1 VQKPAHGDFDVQL
14 LGSLPKHEREEH
26 EMIVMHPDMITIS
39 QMGQDCVGESFV
51 RFAIRRHGVQVEAD
65 SVELVVKQWPDCGIY
80 HQPISTSASG
90 LHNGMRTREAIVV
103 EFGGMLVKQYRN
115 GVVIF
120 RETPLQFRNIL
131 FGNLQSRPAKPKKV
145 DTTVCKPSESCD

>member
-51 RFAIRRHGVQVEAD
+51 RFAIRCHGVQVEAD

-120 RETPLQFRNIL
+120 RETLQFRNIL
-131 FGNLQSRPAKPKKV
+131 FGNLQSRPAKPKRV
-145 DTTVCKPSESCD
+145 DTTVCKPSGSCD